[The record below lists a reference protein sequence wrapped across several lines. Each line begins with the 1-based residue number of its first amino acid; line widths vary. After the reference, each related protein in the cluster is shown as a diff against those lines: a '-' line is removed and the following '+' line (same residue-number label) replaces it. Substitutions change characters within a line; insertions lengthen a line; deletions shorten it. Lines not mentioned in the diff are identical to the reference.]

1 MKDEHIIELLDTM
14 PLNQLSADQLS
25 RVTGHIDR
33 CSGCRSAYE
42 AARISNLLL
51 RQRAGAAIEPTP
63 FFATRVMSNLKTRGA
78 GPEPFSLA
86 RMWKSA
92 GLLVYSMAGLV
103 LLLTALTVSQPA
115 SNPAK
120 DLTSLRTEVID
131 WAVMDSDLPASGEMS
146 YGQVLTDIYD
156 PETER
161 ENPHGNRQ

>member
-1 MKDEHIIELLDTM
+1 
-14 PLNQLSADQLS
+14 
-25 RVTGHIDR
+25 
-33 CSGCRSAYE
+33 
-42 AARISNLLL
+42 
-51 RQRAGAAIEPTP
+51 
-63 FFATRVMSNLKTRGA
+63 MSNLKTRGA